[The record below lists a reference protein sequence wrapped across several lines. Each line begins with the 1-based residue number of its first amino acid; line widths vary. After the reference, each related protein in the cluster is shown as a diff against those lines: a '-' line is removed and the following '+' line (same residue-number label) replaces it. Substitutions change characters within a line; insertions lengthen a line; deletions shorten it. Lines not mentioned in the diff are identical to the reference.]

1 MGTARSMRRGTALL
15 LGLLMAASGCGPT
28 VLDTTS
34 VPALSASLE
43 ALREPMEPAE
53 RDRFDEAL
61 GYLVGEA
68 VIVPESPD
76 PAYARLVLQMY
87 RPLNGLTADGI
98 TAEARR
104 RRFGEVQAAIAA
116 EEAGRAASEDARRQL
131 AKFRLTTSRV
141 YKRNRGMLE
150 WPLIEF
156 KAVNGTG
163 SKVWLVHFRAALLKP
178 EEEEPWLEEEFDQL
192 LLDGLEPGAGDIWR
206 IEPEKQEWIQL
217 IDPHPDLQFTLE
229 VMSLQGYRGK
239 VLAQTDWGAIEAHR
253 LALYRETLGLLRTTG
268 TLVLD
273 GPPRVRPRAKT
284 ARDDPPESG

>member
-1 MGTARSMRRGTALL
+1 MERVRSLRRGIAVL
-15 LGLLMAASGCGPT
+15 LGLLAAASGCGPT
-28 VLDTTS
+28 VLDTTN
-34 VPALSASLE
+34 VPKLRASLE
-43 ALREPMEPAE
+43 ALREPMDLAE

-68 VIVPESPD
+68 TIVPEDPD
-76 PAYARLVLQMY
+76 PEYARLVLQMY
-87 RPLNGLTADGI
+87 RPLTGLTAEGI

-104 RRFGEVQAAIAA
+104 QRFAEVQAAIAV
-116 EEAGRAASEDARRQL
+116 EEAGRAGSADARRAL
-131 AKFRLTTSRV
+131 KEFRITTSRV

-192 LLDGLEPGAGDIWR
+192 LLDGLGPGAGDLWR

-217 IDPHPDLQFTLE
+217 IDPHPDLEFILE
-229 VMSLQGYRGK
+229 VMRLEGLRGT
-239 VLAQTDWGAIEAHR
+239 VLAEADWGGVEAHR
-253 LALYRETLGLLRTTG
+253 LALYRETLGRLRTSE

-273 GPPRVRPRAKT
+273 GPPRARLNAESPRDGPAG
-284 ARDDPPESG
+284 SG